1 MKTQQLISILKFI
14 FWIVFISLLI
24 AAGVLVFTFG
34 LGSIY
39 PENARIIYLD
49 LDLFKLRT
57 TDIRA
62 FWAVGSLSITVLSL
76 HAYIAYLAIKIATT
90 GNLRHPFTEA
100 TAVLISKISQL
111 ALGCG
116 VISIIADRYYKRLI
130 KKGFEADLTLGGQ
143 RVIGEAIEIDFT
155 LSGKEFL
162 FLAAILFIIAKV
174 FQRGIELQTE
184 NDLTV

>member
-14 FWIVFISLLI
+14 FWIVFITLLI
-24 AAGVLVFTFG
+24 TIGVLVFNFG

-62 FWAVGSLSITVLSL
+62 FWGVGSLSITILSL

-90 GNLRHPFTEA
+90 GNLKHPFTEA

-116 VISIIADRYYKRLI
+116 VISIIADRYCKRLI

-143 RVIGEAIEIDFT
+143 RIVETFEIDFT

-174 FQRGIELQTE
+174 FQRGIELQIE

>member
-14 FWIVFISLLI
+14 FWVVFIGLLI
-24 AAGVLVFTFG
+24 SAGVLVFTFG
-34 LGSIY
+34 LGIIY
-39 PENARIIYLD
+39 PENARNIYLG

-62 FWAVGSLSITVLSL
+62 FMSVGSLSITVVSMQ
-76 HAYIAYLAIKIATT
+76 AYIAYLAIKIATT
-90 GNLRHPFTEA
+90 GNLKHPFTEA
-100 TAVLISKISQL
+100 TAILISKISQL
-111 ALGCG
+111 ALSCG
-116 VISIIADRYYKRLI
+116 VISIIADRYCRRLI

-143 RVIGEAIEIDFT
+143 RIVEKFDIDFT

-174 FQRGIELQTE
+174 FQKGIELQKE